1 MLDDVR
7 AFKNAYYHAAWARY
21 DLAVP
26 GSLAIVPG
34 SKKLRDLATDY
45 RSMEQ
50 MFLSEPPP
58 FEEVIE
64 ALQGFEDSVNAKA
77 SAR

>member
-1 MLDDVR
+1 V
-7 AFKNAYYHAAWARY
+7 FKTSYYYAAWAQY

-34 SKKLRDLATDY
+34 SNKLRDLATDY

-58 FEEVIE
+58 FDEVIQ
-64 ALQGFEDSVNAKA
+64 ALRELEDSVNAKA